1 MKCILYSLF
10 LIFLLGI
17 LHSCRDSKST
27 IIEDPLVIQQ
37 IDSLISLSRDF
48 TAKGQF
54 DMAMEINAKAE
65 KIALEKLGQK
75 SSSYGSCIFNR
86 GRINDFIGDF
96 VEAEKWYLKSLSI
109 RKSALGRVHQD
120 YALSLNNLGSIYF
133 QMSMYEKA
141 EDFFFRS

>member
-37 IDSLISLSRDF
+37 VDSLINLSRDI
-48 TAKGQF
+48 TAQGKF
-54 DMAMEINAKAE
+54 ERALEINAKAE
-65 KIALEKLGQK
+65 KIALNKLG
-75 SSSYGSCIFNR
+75 SGSPSYGACIFNR

-96 VEAEKWYLKSLSI
+96 AEAEKWYLKSLSI
-109 RKSALGRVHQD
+109 RKTALGRVHQD